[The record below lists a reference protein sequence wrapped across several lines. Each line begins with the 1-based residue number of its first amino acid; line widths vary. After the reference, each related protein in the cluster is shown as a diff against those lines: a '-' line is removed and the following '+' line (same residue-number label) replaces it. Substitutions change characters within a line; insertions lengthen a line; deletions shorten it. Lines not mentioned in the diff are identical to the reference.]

1 MKRSDVA
8 ATQNCPQKVDVT
20 CSWLV
25 GGEEKVVPVLR
36 AVKTLFKNQI
46 KQKNHRADIMQMW
59 C

>member
-1 MKRSDVA
+1 VA